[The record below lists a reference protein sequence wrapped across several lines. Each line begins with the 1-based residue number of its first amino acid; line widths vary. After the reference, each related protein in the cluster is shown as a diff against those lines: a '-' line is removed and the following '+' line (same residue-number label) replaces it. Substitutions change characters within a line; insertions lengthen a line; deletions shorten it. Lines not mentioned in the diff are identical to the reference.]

1 VNRCNCVSQARIE
14 NHGNRRIFIRD
25 PLKFQH
31 FIRSQKRR
39 ADSDLRDHDMQWD
52 FRTLSPESAHQVTWL
67 MGMTPSPHRFTE
79 TRPLHA
85 STSCVTLAQE
95 VSAMDEPAEVDARQ
109 NRQEAPPSKESS
121 DPDGGDVPR
130 DYKYK
135 YKYKYEKGQ
144 DEDKDKDDEKAGD
157 GGKGDKKD
165 KDGEDGQKK
174 PRNRTPIIILVVI
187 AVIAIIGGLIF
198 WLMTRN
204 QESTDDAYT
213 EGNAVSI
220 APKVSGYVVE
230 NRINDNV
237 FVHAGDLLLKI
248 DPRDFIVACDQAQA
262 NLDAAVAQEASAEV
276 DLHTTK
282 VRAPANLAE
291 ARAQLAQARA
301 NLAQSENDSKRQHG
315 VDPRATTQ
323 TNVDQATTAVRS
335 NTANVQSAE
344 AQVSVAAL
352 VKETIET
359 AEATLKQRKAQA
371 EQAQANLAQAQLN
384 LSYTDVTAPQD
395 GQITR
400 RNVDLGTFA
409 QAGEQVFYLVTRN
422 VWVVAN
428 YKETQL
434 DRMRVGQRVDIK
446 VDAYSDL
453 HLSGHVESIQ
463 AGSGARFTAFPA
475 ENATGNFVKIVRRVP
490 VKIVIDHGL
499 ENWPFLPLGLSV
511 EPTVYFK

>member
-1 VNRCNCVSQARIE
+1 M
-14 NHGNRRIFIRD
+14 D
-25 PLKFQH
+25 
-31 FIRSQKRR
+31 
-39 ADSDLRDHDMQWD
+39 D
-52 FRTLSPESAHQVTWL
+52 
-67 MGMTPSPHRFTE
+67 TE
-79 TRPLHA
+79 
-85 STSCVTLAQE
+85 E
-95 VSAMDEPAEVDARQ
+95 VSARES
-109 NRQEAPPSKESS
+109 RQEAPPSKWSR
-121 DPDGGDVPR
+121 DPDGADVPR

-135 YKYKYEKGQ
+135 YKYKYEKGK
-144 DEDKDKDDEKAGD
+144 DEDQDKAAKKKGDEDDEE
-157 GGKGDKKD
+157 GGKDENKGEGDKKD
-165 KDGEDGQKK
+165 KDGDDGQKKK
-174 PRNRTPIIILVVI
+174 PRNRTPIIILIVI
-187 AVIAIIGGLIF
+187 AVIAMVGGLIF

-248 DPRDFIVACDQAQA
+248 DPRDYIVACDQAQA

-282 VRAPANLAE
+282 VRAPANLAQ
-291 ARAQLAQARA
+291 AMAQLAQARA

-335 NTANVQSAE
+335 NAANVQSAE

-371 EQAQANLAQAQLN
+371 EQARASLAQAKLN

-409 QAGEQVFYLVTRN
+409 QAGEQVFYLVTRD

-434 DRMRVGQRVDIK
+434 DRMRVGQRVDIA
-446 VDAYSDL
+446 VDAYSNL

-463 AGSGARFTAFPA
+463 GGSGARFTAFPA

-490 VKIVIDHGL
+490 VKILIDHGL

>member
-1 VNRCNCVSQARIE
+1 MD
-14 NHGNRRIFIRD
+14 D
-25 PLKFQH
+25 P
-31 FIRSQKRR
+31 
-39 ADSDLRDHDMQWD
+39 
-52 FRTLSPESAHQVTWL
+52 T
-67 MGMTPSPHRFTE
+67 
-79 TRPLHA
+79 
-85 STSCVTLAQE
+85 
-95 VSAMDEPAEVDARQ
+95 EVDAHQ
-109 NRQEAPPSKESS
+109 NRQEAPPSQGSR
-121 DPDGGDVPR
+121 DPDGGDAPR

-135 YKYKYEKGQ
+135 YKYKYDKGKE
-144 DEDKDKDDEKAGD
+144 EDKDQDQDQADKNKGDEKDEDGD
-157 GGKGDKKD
+157 KDKNSGKGDKKD
-165 KDGEDGQKK
+165 KDGDDGQKK
-174 PRNRTPIIILVVI
+174 PKNRTPVIILIGI
-187 AVIAIIGGLIF
+187 AVIAIIGALIF

-248 DPRDFIVACDQAQA
+248 DPRDYIVACEQAQA
-262 NLDAAVAQEASAEV
+262 NLDAALAQEASAEV

-282 VRAPANLAE
+282 VRAPANLAQ
-291 ARAQLAQARA
+291 AQAQLAQARA

-335 NTANVQSAE
+335 NAANVESAE

-371 EQAQANLAQAQLN
+371 EQAQANLTQAKLN

-463 AGSGARFTAFPA
+463 GGSGARFTAFPA

-490 VKIVIDHGL
+490 VKILIDHGL

>member
-1 VNRCNCVSQARIE
+1 MDDSGDE
-14 NHGNRRIFIRD
+14 
-25 PLKFQH
+25 
-31 FIRSQKRR
+31 R
-39 ADSDLRDHDMQWD
+39 AG
-52 FRTLSPESAHQVTWL
+52 AAQV
-67 MGMTPSPHRFTE
+67 
-79 TRPLHA
+79 
-85 STSCVTLAQE
+85 
-95 VSAMDEPAEVDARQ
+95 
-109 NRQEAPPSKESS
+109 RQEAPPSRWSRN
-121 DPDGGDVPR
+121 PDGADVPR
-130 DYKYK
+130 LYKYK
-135 YKYKYEKGQ
+135 YKYKYEKRKDAGEDDKNGR
-144 DEDKDKDDEKAGD
+144 DEKDNDDKDEDSGNDKNGAKAGDKDKDGD
-157 GGKGDKKD
+157 
-165 KDGEDGQKK
+165 DGQKK
-174 PRNRTPIIILVVI
+174 PKSRIPIIVLIVI
-187 AVIAIIGGLIF
+187 AVIAIIAGLVF

-248 DPRDFIVACDQAQA
+248 DPRDYIVARDQAQA
-262 NLDAAVAQEASAEV
+262 NLDAAIAQQTSAEV

-291 ARAQLAQARA
+291 AKAQLAQARA
-301 NLAQSENDSKRQHG
+301 NLAQSENDSKRQHR

-335 NTANVQSAE
+335 SSASVQSAE

-352 VKETIET
+352 VKEAIET
-359 AEATLKQRKAQA
+359 AEATLKQRKAQV

-384 LSYTDVTAPQD
+384 LSYTEVTAPQD

-409 QAGEQVFYLVTRN
+409 QAGEQVFYLVTHD

-434 DRMRVGQRVDIK
+434 DRMRIGQRVEIK
-446 VDAYSDL
+446 VDAYPDL
-453 HLSGHVESIQ
+453 HLSGHVGSIQ
-463 AGSGARFTAFPA
+463 GGSGARFTAFPA

-490 VKIVIDHGL
+490 VKIIVDHGL

>member
-1 VNRCNCVSQARIE
+1 
-14 NHGNRRIFIRD
+14 
-25 PLKFQH
+25 
-31 FIRSQKRR
+31 
-39 ADSDLRDHDMQWD
+39 
-52 FRTLSPESAHQVTWL
+52 
-67 MGMTPSPHRFTE
+67 
-79 TRPLHA
+79 
-85 STSCVTLAQE
+85 
-95 VSAMDEPAEVDARQ
+95 MDDPAEVSARQ
-109 NRQEAPPSKESS
+109 NRQEAPPGQSAR
-121 DPDGGDVPR
+121 DADGGNVPR
-130 DYKYK
+130 NYKYK
-135 YKYKYEKGQ
+135 YKYKYEKGKDE
-144 DEDKDKDDEKAGD
+144 DEDKAAKNKGDEKKDEDSGKDEDGD
-157 GGKGDKKD
+157 
-165 KDGEDGQKK
+165 DGQKK
-174 PRNRTPIIILVVI
+174 PKSRMPIIILVVV

-220 APKVSGYVVE
+220 APKVSGYVVD

-248 DPRDFIVACDQAQA
+248 DPRDYIVARDEALA

-291 ARAQLAQARA
+291 AQAQLAQARA
-301 NLAQSENDSKRQHG
+301 NLAQSENDSRRQHG

-335 NTANVQSAE
+335 NAANVQSAE

-352 VKETIET
+352 VKEAIET
-359 AEATLKQRKAQA
+359 AEATLKQRKAQT
-371 EQAQANLAQAQLN
+371 EQARANLAQAKLN

-409 QAGEQVFYLVTRN
+409 QAGEQVFYLVTRD

-463 AGSGARFTAFPA
+463 GGSGARFTAFPA

>member
-1 VNRCNCVSQARIE
+1 MDDTA
-14 NHGNRRIFIRD
+14 
-25 PLKFQH
+25 
-31 FIRSQKRR
+31 
-39 ADSDLRDHDMQWD
+39 
-52 FRTLSPESAHQVTWL
+52 
-67 MGMTPSPHRFTE
+67 
-79 TRPLHA
+79 
-85 STSCVTLAQE
+85 E
-95 VSAMDEPAEVDARQ
+95 VSAPQDSE
-109 NRQEAPPSKESS
+109 EAPPGKSS
-121 DPDGGDVPR
+121 RDADGAGAPR

-135 YKYKYEKGQ
+135 YKYKYEKGKEQ
-144 DEDKDKDDEKAGD
+144 HKDQGKDEDQAGKDKDDA
-157 GGKGDKKD
+157 KD
-165 KDGEDGQKK
+165 KDGGKDESKGNGDKRDKDGDDGQKK
-174 PRNRTPIIILVVI
+174 PKSRMPIIILVVV
-187 AVIAIIGGLIF
+187 AVIAVIGGLIF

-248 DPRDFIVACDQAQA
+248 DPRDYVVARDEAQA
-262 NLDAAVAQEASAEV
+262 NLDAAIAQEASAEV
-276 DLHTTK
+276 DLHTTH

-291 ARAQLAQARA
+291 AQAQLAQARA

-335 NTANVQSAE
+335 SAANVQSAE

-352 VKETIET
+352 VKEAIET
-359 AEATLKQRKAQA
+359 AEATLKQRKAQV
-371 EQAQANLAQAQLN
+371 EQAQANLAQAKLN

-434 DRMRVGQRVDIK
+434 DRMRVGQRVDIQ

-463 AGSGARFTAFPA
+463 GGSGARFTAFPA

>member
-1 VNRCNCVSQARIE
+1 MDDADE
-14 NHGNRRIFIRD
+14 NHER
-25 PLKFQH
+25 
-31 FIRSQKRR
+31 
-39 ADSDLRDHDMQWD
+39 
-52 FRTLSPESAHQVTWL
+52 ES
-67 MGMTPSPHRFTE
+67 
-79 TRPLHA
+79 
-85 STSCVTLAQE
+85 
-95 VSAMDEPAEVDARQ
+95 
-109 NRQEAPPSKESS
+109 RQEAPGQSS
-121 DPDGGDVPR
+121 RNADASDVPR

-135 YKYKYEKGQ
+135 YKYKYEKGK
-144 DEDKDKDDEKAGD
+144 DEGGADKSKGDEKDGDKGKDDDKDAGKNSD
-157 GGKGDKKD
+157 KGEDDKKD
-165 KDGEDGQKK
+165 KPGDDGPKK
-174 PRNRTPIIILVVI
+174 PKNRTPIIILILV

-213 EGNAVSI
+213 DGNAVSI
-220 APKVSGYVVE
+220 APRVSGYVVE

-248 DPRDFIVACDQAQA
+248 DPRDYIVACDQAQA
-262 NLDAAVAQEASAEV
+262 NLDAALAQQTSAEV

-282 VRAPANLAE
+282 VRAPANLSQAQ
-291 ARAQLAQARA
+291 AQLAQARA
-301 NLAQSENDSKRQHG
+301 SLAQSDNDSKRQHA

-335 NTANVQSAE
+335 SAANVQSAE

-359 AEATLKQRKAQA
+359 AEATLKQRKAQV
-371 EQAQANLAQAQLN
+371 EQAKANLAQAKLN
-384 LSYTDVTAPQD
+384 LSYTDVTAPQG

-434 DRMRVGQRVDIK
+434 DRIRVGQRVDIK

-453 HLSGHVESIQ
+453 RLSGHVESIQ
-463 AGSGARFTAFPA
+463 GGSGARFTAFPA

-490 VKIVIDHGL
+490 VKILIDHGL

>member
-1 VNRCNCVSQARIE
+1 ME
-14 NHGNRRIFIRD
+14 D
-25 PLKFQH
+25 
-31 FIRSQKRR
+31 
-39 ADSDLRDHDMQWD
+39 
-52 FRTLSPESAHQVTWL
+52 
-67 MGMTPSPHRFTE
+67 
-79 TRPLHA
+79 
-85 STSCVTLAQE
+85 
-95 VSAMDEPAEVDARQ
+95 PAEVNARQ
-109 NRQEAPPSKESS
+109 NRQEARSGKSS
-121 DPDGGDVPR
+121 GDADGGDVPR
-130 DYKYK
+130 HYKYK
-135 YKYKYEKGQ
+135 YKYKYEKVK
-144 DEDKDKDDEKAGD
+144 DEDEDEADKNKDE
-157 GGKGDKKD
+157 KKD
-165 KDGEDGQKK
+165 KDGDQDKHKDKGKDDKNDKGGDDGQKK
-174 PRNRTPIIILVVI
+174 PKSRMPIIILVVI
-187 AVIAIIGGLIF
+187 GVIAIIGGFVF

-204 QESTDDAYT
+204 QEGTDDAYT

-248 DPRDFIVACDQAQA
+248 DPRDFIVARDQAQA

-291 ARAQLAQARA
+291 AQAQLAQARA
-301 NLAQSENDSKRQHG
+301 NLAQSDNDSKRQHA

-335 NTANVQSAE
+335 NAATVQSAE

-352 VKETIET
+352 VKEAIET
-359 AEATLKQRKAQA
+359 AEATLKQRHAQA
-371 EQAQANLAQAQLN
+371 EQARANLAQAQLN

-409 QAGEQVFYLVTRN
+409 QAGEQVFYLVTRD

-446 VDAYSDL
+446 VDAYPDL
-453 HLSGHVESIQ
+453 HLSGHVDSIQ
-463 AGSGARFTAFPA
+463 GGSGARFTAFPA

-511 EPTVYFK
+511 APTVYFK

>member
-1 VNRCNCVSQARIE
+1 M
-14 NHGNRRIFIRD
+14 D
-25 PLKFQH
+25 
-31 FIRSQKRR
+31 
-39 ADSDLRDHDMQWD
+39 D
-52 FRTLSPESAHQVTWL
+52 
-67 MGMTPSPHRFTE
+67 TE
-79 TRPLHA
+79 
-85 STSCVTLAQE
+85 E
-95 VSAMDEPAEVDARQ
+95 VSERQ
-109 NRQEAPPSKESS
+109 NSAEASPSKSS
-121 DPDGGDVPR
+121 RDPDGGGVPGV
-130 DYKYK
+130 YKYK
-135 YKYKYEKGQ
+135 YKYKYEKGK
-144 DEDKDKDDEKAGD
+144 DEDEDDKKTDKNKGEENADE
-157 GGKGDKKD
+157 GGKAENKGNGDKKD
-165 KDGEDGQKK
+165 KPGDDGQKK
-174 PRNRTPIIILVVI
+174 PKNRTPIIILIVI
-187 AVIAIIGGLIF
+187 AVIAVIAGLIL

-230 NRINDNV
+230 NHINDNV

-248 DPRDFIVACDQAQA
+248 DPRDYLVACDQAQA
-262 NLDAAVAQEASAEV
+262 NLDAAVAQEAGAEV

-291 ARAQLAQARA
+291 AQAQLTQARA
-301 NLAQSENDSKRQHG
+301 NMAQSENDSKRQHN

-323 TNVDQATTAVRS
+323 TNVDQATTAFRS
-335 NTANVQSAE
+335 SAATVQSAE

-359 AEATLKQRKAQA
+359 AEATLKQRKAQV
-371 EQAQANLAQAQLN
+371 EQARASLAQANLN

-463 AGSGARFTAFPA
+463 GGSGARFTTFPA

-490 VKIVIDHGL
+490 VKIIIDHGL

-511 EPTVYFK
+511 APTVYVK

>member
-1 VNRCNCVSQARIE
+1 M
-14 NHGNRRIFIRD
+14 D
-25 PLKFQH
+25 
-31 FIRSQKRR
+31 
-39 ADSDLRDHDMQWD
+39 D
-52 FRTLSPESAHQVTWL
+52 
-67 MGMTPSPHRFTE
+67 TE
-79 TRPLHA
+79 
-85 STSCVTLAQE
+85 E
-95 VSAMDEPAEVDARQ
+95 VSARQ
-109 NRQEAPPSKESS
+109 SRQEAPPGT
-121 DPDGGDVPR
+121 DGAEVPR

-135 YKYKYEKGQ
+135 YKYKYEKEKENEKG
-144 DEDKDKDDEKAGD
+144 DDKADKNKGDKDDEE
-157 GGKGDKKD
+157 GGKDENKGKADKKD
-165 KDGEDGQKK
+165 KDGDDGQKEK
-174 PRNRTPIIILVVI
+174 PKNRTPIIILIVI

-220 APKVSGYVVE
+220 APKVSGYVVQ

-248 DPRDFIVACDQAQA
+248 DPRDYIVACDQAQA
-262 NLDAAVAQEASAEV
+262 NLDAAVAQETGAEV

-282 VRAPANLAE
+282 VRAPANLAQ
-291 ARAQLAQARA
+291 AQAQLAQARA
-301 NLAQSENDSKRQHG
+301 NLVQSDNDSKRQHG

-335 NTANVQSAE
+335 NAANVQSAE
-344 AQVSVAAL
+344 AQLSVAAL

-359 AEATLKQRKAQA
+359 AQATLKQRQAQV
-371 EQAQANLAQAQLN
+371 EQAQANLVQAKLN

-409 QAGEQVFYLVTRN
+409 QAGEQVFYLVTRD

-434 DRMRVGQRVDIK
+434 DRMRVGQRVDIA
-446 VDAYSDL
+446 VDAYSNL

-463 AGSGARFTAFPA
+463 GGSGARFTAFPA

-490 VKIVIDHGL
+490 VKILIDHGL

>member
-1 VNRCNCVSQARIE
+1 MDDADEDSARE
-14 NHGNRRIFIRD
+14 R
-25 PLKFQH
+25 
-31 FIRSQKRR
+31 
-39 ADSDLRDHDMQWD
+39 
-52 FRTLSPESAHQVTWL
+52 
-67 MGMTPSPHRFTE
+67 
-79 TRPLHA
+79 
-85 STSCVTLAQE
+85 
-95 VSAMDEPAEVDARQ
+95 
-109 NRQEAPPSKESS
+109 RQEAPVKSS
-121 DPDGGDVPR
+121 RDPDGADAPR
-130 DYKYK
+130 DYRYK
-135 YKYKYEKGQ
+135 YKYKYEKGKDEEQ
-144 DEDKDKDDEKAGD
+144 DQDKAANKKDDENEES
-157 GGKGDKKD
+157 GKDENKGKDDKKD
-165 KDGEDGQKK
+165 KDGDDGQKK
-174 PRNRTPIIILVVI
+174 KPKSRTPIIILIVI

-248 DPRDFIVACDQAQA
+248 DPRDYIVACDQAQA
-262 NLDAAVAQEASAEV
+262 NLDAAVAQQTGAEV

-282 VRAPANLAE
+282 VRAPANLAQ
-291 ARAQLAQARA
+291 AQAQLAQARA
-301 NLAQSENDSKRQHG
+301 NLGQSDSDSRRQHG

-335 NTANVQSAE
+335 NAANVQSAE
-344 AQVSVAAL
+344 AQLSVAAL

-359 AEATLKQRKAQA
+359 AEATLKQRKAQV
-371 EQAQANLAQAQLN
+371 EQARANLAQAKLN

-434 DRMRVGQRVDIK
+434 DRMRVGQRVDIR
-446 VDAYSDL
+446 VDAYPDL

-463 AGSGARFTAFPA
+463 GGSGARFTAFPA

-490 VKIVIDHGL
+490 VKILIDHGL
-499 ENWPFLPLGLSV
+499 EDWPFLPLGLSV
-511 EPTVYFK
+511 APTVHVK

>member
-1 VNRCNCVSQARIE
+1 MDDAADDSARE
-14 NHGNRRIFIRD
+14 SRR
-25 PLKFQH
+25 
-31 FIRSQKRR
+31 
-39 ADSDLRDHDMQWD
+39 
-52 FRTLSPESAHQVTWL
+52 
-67 MGMTPSPHRFTE
+67 
-79 TRPLHA
+79 
-85 STSCVTLAQE
+85 
-95 VSAMDEPAEVDARQ
+95 
-109 NRQEAPPSKESS
+109 EAPVKSS
-121 DPDGGDVPR
+121 RDPDGAGVHR
-130 DYKYK
+130 NYRYK
-135 YKYKYEKGQ
+135 YKYKYEKGNDEEQ
-144 DEDKDKDDEKAGD
+144 DQDKAAKKKDDDDDAAS
-157 GGKGDKKD
+157 GKDENKGKDDKKD
-165 KDGEDGQKK
+165 KDGDDGQKK
-174 PRNRTPIIILVVI
+174 KPKSRTPIIVLIVV
-187 AVIAIIGGLIF
+187 AAIAIVVGLIF

-204 QESTDDAYT
+204 QVSTDDAYT

-248 DPRDFIVACDQAQA
+248 DPRDYIVACDQAQA
-262 NLDAAVAQEASAEV
+262 NLDAAVAQQTGAEV

-282 VRAPANLAE
+282 VRAPANLAQ
-291 ARAQLAQARA
+291 AQAQLAQARA
-301 NLAQSENDSKRQHG
+301 NLTQSDSDSKRQHG

-335 NTANVQSAE
+335 NSASVQSAE
-344 AQVSVAAL
+344 AQLSVAAL

-359 AEATLKQRKAQA
+359 AEATLKQRKAQV
-371 EQAQANLAQAQLN
+371 EQARANLAQARLN

-409 QAGEQVFYLVTRN
+409 QSGEQVFYLVTRN

-453 HLSGHVESIQ
+453 HLTGHVESIQ
-463 AGSGARFTAFPA
+463 GGSGARFTAFPA

-490 VKIVIDHGL
+490 VKIIIDHGL
-499 ENWPFLPLGLSV
+499 DNWPFLPLGLSV
-511 EPTVYFK
+511 APTVYVQ

>member
-1 VNRCNCVSQARIE
+1 ME
-14 NHGNRRIFIRD
+14 D
-25 PLKFQH
+25 
-31 FIRSQKRR
+31 
-39 ADSDLRDHDMQWD
+39 
-52 FRTLSPESAHQVTWL
+52 
-67 MGMTPSPHRFTE
+67 
-79 TRPLHA
+79 
-85 STSCVTLAQE
+85 
-95 VSAMDEPAEVDARQ
+95 PAEVNARHDS
-109 NRQEAPPSKESS
+109 REAPPSKGSRDQHDW
-121 DPDGGDVPR
+121 DPPR
-130 DYKYK
+130 EYKYK
-135 YKYKYEKGQ
+135 YKYKYEKGK
-144 DEDKDKDDEKAGD
+144 DEDKADSKTDDKKDDKKDDEKDDDKGE
-157 GGKGDKKD
+157 GGDKDNDND
-165 KDGEDGQKK
+165 KDNDENK
-174 PRNRTPIIILVVI
+174 PKSRTPIIILVVVG
-187 AVIAIIGGLIF
+187 VIAIIGGLVF

-248 DPRDFIVACDQAQA
+248 DPRDFIVARDQAQA
-262 NLDAAVAQEASAEV
+262 NLDAAVAQEAAAEV

-291 ARAQLAQARA
+291 AQAQLAQARA
-301 NLAQSENDSKRQHG
+301 NLAQSDNDSKRQHA

-335 NTANVQSAE
+335 NAANVQSAE

-352 VKETIET
+352 VKEAIET
-359 AEATLKQRKAQA
+359 AEATLKQRHAQA
-371 EQAQANLAQAQLN
+371 EQARANLAQAKLN

-400 RNVDLGTFA
+400 RNVDVGTFA

-434 DRMRVGQRVDIK
+434 DRMRIGQRVDIR
-446 VDAYSDL
+446 VDAYPDL
-453 HLSGHVESIQ
+453 HLSGHVDSIQ
-463 AGSGARFTAFPA
+463 GGSGARFTAFPA

-511 EPTVYFK
+511 APTVYFR

>member
-1 VNRCNCVSQARIE
+1 M
-14 NHGNRRIFIRD
+14 D
-25 PLKFQH
+25 
-31 FIRSQKRR
+31 
-39 ADSDLRDHDMQWD
+39 D
-52 FRTLSPESAHQVTWL
+52 
-67 MGMTPSPHRFTE
+67 TE
-79 TRPLHA
+79 
-85 STSCVTLAQE
+85 E
-95 VSAMDEPAEVDARQ
+95 VSARES
-109 NRQEAPPSKESS
+109 RQEAPPGT
-121 DPDGGDVPR
+121 DGADVPR

-135 YKYKYEKGQ
+135 YEKDKEDDKAEKNKG
-144 DEDKDKDDEKAGD
+144 DEDDEE
-157 GGKGDKKD
+157 GGKDENKGEGDKKD
-165 KDGEDGQKK
+165 KDGDDGQKK
-174 PRNRTPIIILVVI
+174 KPKSRTPIIILIVI

-230 NRINDNV
+230 NRVNDNV

-248 DPRDFIVACDQAQA
+248 DPRDYIVACDQAQA
-262 NLDAAVAQEASAEV
+262 NLDAAVAQETGAEV

-282 VRAPANLAE
+282 VRAPANLAQ
-291 ARAQLAQARA
+291 AMAQLAQARA

-335 NTANVQSAE
+335 NAANVQSAE

-371 EQAQANLAQAQLN
+371 EQARANLAQAKLN

-409 QAGEQVFYLVTRN
+409 QAGEQVFYLVTRD

-446 VDAYSDL
+446 VDAYSNL

-463 AGSGARFTAFPA
+463 GGSGARFTAFPA

-490 VKIVIDHGL
+490 VKILIDHGL

-511 EPTVYFK
+511 EPTVYVK

>member
-1 VNRCNCVSQARIE
+1 M
-14 NHGNRRIFIRD
+14 D
-25 PLKFQH
+25 
-31 FIRSQKRR
+31 
-39 ADSDLRDHDMQWD
+39 D
-52 FRTLSPESAHQVTWL
+52 
-67 MGMTPSPHRFTE
+67 TE
-79 TRPLHA
+79 
-85 STSCVTLAQE
+85 E
-95 VSAMDEPAEVDARQ
+95 VSARESG
-109 NRQEAPPSKESS
+109 QETPPGT
-121 DPDGGDVPR
+121 DGADVPR

-135 YKYKYEKGQ
+135 YKYKYEK
-144 DEDKDKDDEKAGD
+144 DKEDDKADKNKGDGDDEE
-157 GGKGDKKD
+157 GGEDENKGNGDKKD
-165 KDGEDGQKK
+165 KDGVDGQKEK
-174 PRNRTPIIILVVI
+174 PKNRTPIIILIVI

-220 APKVSGYVVE
+220 APKVSGYVVQ
-230 NRINDNV
+230 NRVNDNV

-248 DPRDFIVACDQAQA
+248 DPRDYIVACDQAQA
-262 NLDAAVAQEASAEV
+262 NLDAAVAQETGAEV

-282 VRAPANLAE
+282 VRAPANLAQ
-291 ARAQLAQARA
+291 AQAQLAQARA
-301 NLAQSENDSKRQHG
+301 NLGQSESDSKRQHG

-323 TNVDQATTAVRS
+323 TNVDQATTSVRS
-335 NTANVQSAE
+335 NAANVQSAE

-359 AEATLKQRKAQA
+359 AEATLKQRQAQV
-371 EQAQANLAQAQLN
+371 EQARASLAQAKLN

-409 QAGEQVFYLVTRN
+409 QAGEQVFYLVTRD

-463 AGSGARFTAFPA
+463 GGSGARFTAFPA

-490 VKIVIDHGL
+490 VKILIDHGL

-511 EPTVYFK
+511 EPTVYVR

>member
-1 VNRCNCVSQARIE
+1 M
-14 NHGNRRIFIRD
+14 D
-25 PLKFQH
+25 
-31 FIRSQKRR
+31 
-39 ADSDLRDHDMQWD
+39 D
-52 FRTLSPESAHQVTWL
+52 T
-67 MGMTPSPHRFTE
+67 
-79 TRPLHA
+79 
-85 STSCVTLAQE
+85 QE
-95 VSAMDEPAEVDARQ
+95 VSARESG
-109 NRQEAPPSKESS
+109 QEAPPGT
-121 DPDGGDVPR
+121 DGADVPR

-135 YKYKYEKGQ
+135 YKYKYEK
-144 DEDKDKDDEKAGD
+144 EKDKDKGDEDDKE
-157 GGKGDKKD
+157 GGKDENKGNGDKKD
-165 KDGEDGQKK
+165 KDGDDGQKK
-174 PRNRTPIIILVVI
+174 KPGNRTPIIILIVI

-248 DPRDFIVACDQAQA
+248 DPRDYIVACDQAQA

-282 VRAPANLAE
+282 VRAPANLAQ
-291 ARAQLAQARA
+291 AMAQLAQARA

-335 NTANVQSAE
+335 NAANVQSAE

-371 EQAQANLAQAQLN
+371 EQARANLAQAKLN
-384 LSYTDVTAPQD
+384 LSYTEVTAPQD

-409 QAGEQVFYLVTRN
+409 QAGEQVFYLVTRD

-434 DRMRVGQRVDIK
+434 DRMRVGQRVDIA
-446 VDAYSDL
+446 VDAYSNL

-463 AGSGARFTAFPA
+463 GGSGARFTAFPA

-490 VKIVIDHGL
+490 VKILIDHGL

>member
-1 VNRCNCVSQARIE
+1 MDDTA
-14 NHGNRRIFIRD
+14 
-25 PLKFQH
+25 
-31 FIRSQKRR
+31 
-39 ADSDLRDHDMQWD
+39 
-52 FRTLSPESAHQVTWL
+52 
-67 MGMTPSPHRFTE
+67 
-79 TRPLHA
+79 
-85 STSCVTLAQE
+85 E
-95 VSAMDEPAEVDARQ
+95 VSARQ
-109 NRQEAPPSKESS
+109 NRQEDPPSKGSRE
-121 DPDGGDVPR
+121 PDGGDVPR

-135 YKYKYEKGQ
+135 YKYKYEK
-144 DEDKDKDDEKAGD
+144 DKDKDDEKDED

-165 KDGEDGQKK
+165 KDGDDGQKK
-174 PRNRTPIIILVVI
+174 PRTRTPIIILVVI

-262 NLDAAVAQEASAEV
+262 NLDAAVAQVASAEV

-282 VRAPANLAE
+282 VRAPANLAQ
-291 ARAQLAQARA
+291 AQAQLAQARA

-335 NTANVQSAE
+335 NAANVESAE

-371 EQAQANLAQAQLN
+371 EQAQANLAQAKLN
-384 LSYTDVTAPQD
+384 LSYTNITAPQD

-422 VWVVAN
+422 VWVIAN

-453 HLSGHVESIQ
+453 HLTGHVESIQ
-463 AGSGARFTAFPA
+463 GGSGARFTAFPA

-490 VKIVIDHGL
+490 VKILIDHGL

>member
-1 VNRCNCVSQARIE
+1 M
-14 NHGNRRIFIRD
+14 D
-25 PLKFQH
+25 
-31 FIRSQKRR
+31 
-39 ADSDLRDHDMQWD
+39 D
-52 FRTLSPESAHQVTWL
+52 T
-67 MGMTPSPHRFTE
+67 
-79 TRPLHA
+79 
-85 STSCVTLAQE
+85 QE
-95 VSAMDEPAEVDARQ
+95 VSARESG
-109 NRQEAPPSKESS
+109 QEAPPGT
-121 DPDGGDVPR
+121 DGADVPR

-135 YKYKYEKGQ
+135 YKYKYEK
-144 DEDKDKDDEKAGD
+144 EKDKDKGDEDDKE
-157 GGKGDKKD
+157 GGKDENKGNGDKKD
-165 KDGEDGQKK
+165 KDGDDGQKK
-174 PRNRTPIIILVVI
+174 KPGNRTPIIILIVI

-248 DPRDFIVACDQAQA
+248 DPRDYIVACDQAQA

-282 VRAPANLAE
+282 VRAPANLAQ
-291 ARAQLAQARA
+291 AMAQLAQARA

-335 NTANVQSAE
+335 NAANVQSAE

-371 EQAQANLAQAQLN
+371 EQARANLAQAKLN

-400 RNVDLGTFA
+400 RNVDVGTFA
-409 QAGEQVFYLVTRN
+409 QAGEQVFYLVTRD

-434 DRMRVGQRVDIK
+434 DRMRVGQRVDIA
-446 VDAYSDL
+446 VDAYSNL

-463 AGSGARFTAFPA
+463 GGSGARFTAFPA

-490 VKIVIDHGL
+490 VKILIDHGL

-511 EPTVYFK
+511 EPTVYVK

>member
-1 VNRCNCVSQARIE
+1 MDDADEDGAR
-14 NHGNRRIFIRD
+14 
-25 PLKFQH
+25 
-31 FIRSQKRR
+31 
-39 ADSDLRDHDMQWD
+39 
-52 FRTLSPESAHQVTWL
+52 ES
-67 MGMTPSPHRFTE
+67 
-79 TRPLHA
+79 
-85 STSCVTLAQE
+85 
-95 VSAMDEPAEVDARQ
+95 
-109 NRQEAPPSKESS
+109 RQEAEVKSS
-121 DPDGGDVPR
+121 RDPEGADVPR
-130 DYKYK
+130 DYRYK
-135 YKYKYEKGQ
+135 YKYKYEKGKDEEQDQ
-144 DEDKDKDDEKAGD
+144 DEAAKKKGDNDDEEGGKDGDKDD
-157 GGKGDKKD
+157 KKE
-165 KDGEDGQKK
+165 KDGDDGQKK
-174 PRNRTPIIILVVI
+174 KPKSRTPIIILIVI

-248 DPRDFIVACDQAQA
+248 DPRDYIVACDQAQA
-262 NLDAAVAQEASAEV
+262 NLDAAVAQQTGAEV

-282 VRAPANLAE
+282 VRAPANLAQ
-291 ARAQLAQARA
+291 AQAQLAQARA
-301 NLAQSENDSKRQHG
+301 TLAQSDNDSKRQHG

-335 NTANVQSAE
+335 NAANVQSAE
-344 AQVSVAAL
+344 AQLSVAAL

-359 AEATLKQRKAQA
+359 AEATLKQRKAQV
-371 EQAQANLAQAQLN
+371 EQARANLAQAKLN

-434 DRMRVGQRVDIK
+434 DRMRVGQRVDIR

-453 HLSGHVESIQ
+453 HLSGHIESIQ
-463 AGSGARFTAFPA
+463 GGSGARFTAFPA

-490 VKIVIDHGL
+490 VKILIDHGL
-499 ENWPFLPLGLSV
+499 EGWPFLPLGLSV
-511 EPTVYFK
+511 APTVYVK